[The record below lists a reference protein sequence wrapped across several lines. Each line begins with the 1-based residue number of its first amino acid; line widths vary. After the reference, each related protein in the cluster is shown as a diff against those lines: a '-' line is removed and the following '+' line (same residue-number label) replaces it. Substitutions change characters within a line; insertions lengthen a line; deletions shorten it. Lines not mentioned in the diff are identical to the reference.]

1 MANVVHG
8 YWGSQGMD
16 DFEHRCWLGGSYNAG
31 IDGQRVAICGF
42 SHYSDEGDDPDL
54 TNIVLTDV
62 MNGARYRF
70 FVSIAQAFGFE
81 DAVSFWP
88 RVLFFNFIPTS
99 VGVSADR
106 YSAGSADQ
114 IERGKARVLRLIDEH
129 RPDKLFVFSRKAWD
143 NFPLTV
149 EEMRGEPLHGAL
161 KWGIYE
167 RQSGRKT
174 VAIGLRHPQFARAEE
189 LRAAVTAGMAIVA

>member
-1 MANVVHG
+1 MN
-8 YWGSQGMD
+8 
-16 DFEHRCWLGGSYNAG
+16 DFEHRCWLGRSYSAG

-70 FVSIAQAFGFE
+70 FASIAQAFGFE
-81 DAVSFWP
+81 DVVSFWP

-99 VGVSADR
+99 VGASADR

-114 IERGKARVLRLIDEH
+114 IARGKARVLRLVDER

-143 NFPLTV
+143 NFPPTA

-161 KWGIYE
+161 KWGTYE
-167 RQSGRKT
+167 GGDGRKT
-174 VAIGLRHPQFARAEE
+174 VAIGLRHPQFARADE